1 MRVLILLC
9 ALFVT
14 GLAQA
19 QLMEPEGP
27 LQRDKVR
34 LQGFLFEITLW
45 QLPESGA
52 DAPLHLP
59 FVVDGPW
66 SLVDPASLS
75 VEVWSGATLIDRRT
89 PEDFKKPDAL
99 GELDVRMTMPSEPSW
114 PLLVR
119 LQGQAATYSAQLN
132 ETIAGRIP
140 WPVSWPSATGRFLKP
155 QTLIESN
162 DPAVMAAVEATVG
175 VEPRDWGPPL
185 AVAKRLIQAAC
196 ANWNSDGSH
205 LLYGPQRTVRGLNV
219 HGALAGL
226 KAVGGSESDLVCL
239 SVAVLRA
246 AGIPARPV
254 IALGAHD
261 SERKDALTVS
271 AEFFLPEAG
280 WIPFDPDLLRRRG
293 VGSHPIEQ
301 VWRGLGDCPHLDDLV
316 PLFWTFGP
324 DGGRDV
330 YEAWAGWSWARMA
343 PQAPFPLLVTTGEF
357 RLGDKVLITGQA
369 HLHSSLNVRS
379 SSKGRPNEPIP
390 SPWRTTP

>member
-1 MRVLILLC
+1 MRVLIPIL
-9 ALFVT
+9 ALFVSV
-14 GLAQA
+14 LAEA

-27 LQRDKVR
+27 LQRDEVR
-34 LQGFLFEITLW
+34 LQEFLFEITLW

-59 FVVDGPW
+59 LVVDGPW

-75 VEVWSGATLIDRRT
+75 IEVWSGTTLAERRT
-89 PEDFKKPDAL
+89 AEDFKKPDAV
-99 GELDVRMTMPSEPSW
+99 GELDVRVTMPSEGGW
-114 PLLVR
+114 PMLVR
-119 LQGQAATYSAQLN
+119 LQGQAATYSAQFN

-162 DPAVMAAVEATVG
+162 NPAIMAAVEATVG
-175 VEPRDWGPPL
+175 TEPRDWGSPL
-185 AVAKRLIQAAC
+185 AVAKRLIQASC
-196 ANWNSDGSH
+196 AKWNTDGSH
-205 LLYGPQRTVRGLNV
+205 LLYGPNRTVRGLNV

-226 KAVGGSESDLVCL
+226 NAGGGSTSDLVCL

-254 IALGAHD
+254 IALGAQD
-261 SERKDALTVS
+261 SKQKDALTVS
-271 AEFFLPEAG
+271 GEFFLPEAG
-280 WIPFDPDLLRRRG
+280 WIPFDPDVLRRRG
-293 VGSHPIEQ
+293 VGSRAIGQ

-324 DGGRDV
+324 DGGRDA

-357 RLGDKVLITGQA
+357 RLGDKVLVTGQA
-369 HLHSSLNVRS
+369 QLHSAMNVRTS
-379 SSKGRPNEPIP
+379 NKGRPKEPII
-390 SPWRTTP
+390 SPWRATP